1 LINIRLLFCAAPYIL
16 KNLFSYRHLVIQM
29 VSQEIRGRFAGSFGG
44 LVWHF
49 LQPMLMVLVYL
60 FVFVQVFKLRVE
72 GAGAESFSALYIM
85 AGLFPW
91 LIFSEGLSRGSQCLH
106 ENANLIQ
113 KTAFPSELLVFKAVL
128 APYISFGI
136 VLLGLALYR
145 LIFIGFSWHVLLFPC
160 IVLLQFFFTCGLVFF
175 MATLA
180 VYFKDV
186 LQLIAIFV
194 GFGMYLVP
202 ILFPESMLPAF
213 AKNLMY
219 FNPTY
224 PMIYPYQRMI
234 VFEDMGDVT
243 ILWMLAGWSLC
254 LFFAGSFV
262 FYKLKDEFADW
273 L

>member
-1 LINIRLLFCAAPYIL
+1 
-16 KNLFSYRHLVIQM
+16 M
-29 VSQEIRGRFAGSFGG
+29 VRQEIRGKFAGSFGG

-128 APYISFGI
+128 APYVSFGI

-160 IVLLQFFFTCGLVFF
+160 IVLLQFLFTCGLVFF

-180 VYFKDV
+180 VYFKDI

-234 VFEDMGDVT
+234 VFGDMGDVT